1 MRAPRASARKTDV
14 IVSIVSVRS
23 MLARELEDD
32 VTEAMGAENGAG
44 ALFRG
49 AGLSKT
55 RGAERAGWWSSF
67 GAGVVDNQLRKY
79 LIE

>member
-1 MRAPRASARKTDV
+1 MRAPCASARKTDV

-32 VTEAMGAENGAG
+32 VTEAMSAENGAR
-44 ALFRG
+44 ALFRR

-55 RGAERAGWWSSF
+55 RGAERAGW
-67 GAGVVDNQLRKY
+67 
-79 LIE
+79 